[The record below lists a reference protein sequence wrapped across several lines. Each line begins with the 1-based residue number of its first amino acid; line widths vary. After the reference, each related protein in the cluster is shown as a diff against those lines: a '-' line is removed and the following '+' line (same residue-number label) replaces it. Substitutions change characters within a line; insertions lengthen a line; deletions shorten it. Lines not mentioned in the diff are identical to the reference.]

1 MSKLT
6 CAEVEAVLPALVL
19 GALDDDERADVMA
32 HVDLCP
38 GCRQKLAEYQ
48 ALSRGLLE
56 AVPQRT
62 PPAAIKQTLM
72 ARVQPK
78 AQPWPRRVANWLRG
92 RQTMPRWAL
101 TATYALVVIVVALSG
116 YEMTRLANQQAS
128 LATQLA
134 EQKSA
139 IALLTRETS
148 AINMTGTQVASG
160 ASAVMRF
167 SPQDTMAVVQTIAL
181 PPLSAGK
188 AYQLW
193 LIDSEGKHDS
203 GAVFTIPP
211 GSEGSVTLII
221 AAPRP
226 MKDYVGC
233 GVSIEPQ
240 GGSPSPTG
248 PAALTGKLW
257 S

>member
-6 CAEVEAVLPALVL
+6 CAEVEAVLPALAL

-38 GCRQKLAEYQ
+38 GCRQTLAEYQ
-48 ALSRGLLE
+48 ALSQGLLE
-56 AVPQRT
+56 AVPQRV
-62 PPAAIKQTLM
+62 PPATIKRDLM

-78 AQPWPRRVANWLRG
+78 AQPWPQRVADWLRS

-101 TATYALVVIVVALSG
+101 AATYALFVAVLALSG
-116 YEMTRLANQQAS
+116 YETVRLANQQAA
-128 LATQLA
+128 LAAQLA
-134 EQKSA
+134 EQQSA

-148 AINMTGTQVASG
+148 AIHMTGTQVASG

-181 PPLSAGK
+181 PPLAAGK
-188 AYQLW
+188 SYQLW
-193 LIDSEGKHDS
+193 LIDSEGRHDS
-203 GAVFTIPP
+203 GAVFTVPA

-233 GVSIEPQ
+233 GVSIEPK

>member
-1 MSKLT
+1 MSKQT
-6 CAEVEAVLPALVL
+6 CAEVEAMLPALVL
-19 GALDDDERADVMA
+19 GALDDDERAHIMA

-48 ALSRGLLE
+48 MLSQGLLE
-56 AVPQRT
+56 TVPRRM
-62 PPAAIKQTLM
+62 PPAAIKQNLM
-72 ARVQPK
+72 AKVQPE
-78 AQPWPRRVANWLRG
+78 AQPWTKRVTLWLRS
-92 RQTMPRWAL
+92 RQSMPRWAL
-101 TATYALVVIVVALSG
+101 AVSYMLLVGVVALSG
-116 YEMTRLANQQAS
+116 YATVRLANQQAA
-128 LATQLA
+128 LAAQLE
-134 EQKSA
+134 EQRSA

-148 AINMTGTQVASG
+148 AIHMSGTQVASG

-181 PPLSAGK
+181 PPLSADK
-188 AYQLW
+188 SYQLW
-193 LIDSEGKHDS
+193 LIDSEGKRDS
-203 GAVFTIPP
+203 GAVFTVPA

-226 MKDYVGC
+226 MKEYVGC
-233 GVSIEPQ
+233 GVSIEPK
-240 GGSPSPTG
+240 GGSPAPTG